1 MDSPPVAARAFSADA
16 TSVLAARQF
25 LTTQLRRWDCEEALW
40 AAVLAVS
47 ELATNCVLHAHTE
60 FSVGVQL
67 LADGALR
74 LEVADGVTALPRAR
88 HFGPDA
94 TTGRGV
100 NLVAGLAR
108 SWGVEPRPDGK
119 TVWCEIDN
127 RSPMGGAR
135 DSDSAQEVDL
145 DAFLS
150 SEDRADDMGPT
161 VFAQARPCVLGMR
174 RAA

>member
-1 MDSPPVAARAFSADA
+1 MDSLPGAARAFSADA

-25 LTTQLRRWDCEEALW
+25 LTTQLRRWDCEAVLW
-40 AAVLAVS
+40 AAVQAVS

-60 FSVGVQL
+60 FSVGVHL

-74 LEVADGVTALPRAR
+74 LEVADGVTAPPRAR

-100 NLVAGLAR
+100 TLVAGLAR

-119 TVWCEIDN
+119 TVWCEIDD
-127 RSPMGGAR
+127 RPTSGGAR
-135 DSDSAQEVDL
+135 DSEVAQEVDL

-150 SEDRADDMGPT
+150 SEDRADDMGPA
-161 VFAQARPCVLGMR
+161 VFARTPPFVLALR